1 MDEAVPD
8 TFEVTIVPLDGPGLR
23 VVQVPYGERVL
34 LDFHR
39 RGVDDVPIGCRG
51 GGCGVCR
58 VKVSSGSYFTKK
70 MSRKHVSPQ
79 DEQNGIVLAC
89 RLIPLSDL
97 TIQPAPVAA
106 PEPADATPTNKET
119 TSWQ

>member
-1 MDEAVPD
+1 MSDGVPD

-39 RGVDDVPIGCRG
+39 RGIADVPIGCRG

-58 VKVSSGSYFTKK
+58 VKVSSGSYYTKK
-70 MSRKHVSPQ
+70 MSRKHISPS
-79 DEQNGIVLAC
+79 DEEHGIVLAC

-97 TIQPAPVAA
+97 TIQPAPV
-106 PEPADATPTNKET
+106 ETNERADATPTNKET
-119 TSWQ
+119 PSWQ